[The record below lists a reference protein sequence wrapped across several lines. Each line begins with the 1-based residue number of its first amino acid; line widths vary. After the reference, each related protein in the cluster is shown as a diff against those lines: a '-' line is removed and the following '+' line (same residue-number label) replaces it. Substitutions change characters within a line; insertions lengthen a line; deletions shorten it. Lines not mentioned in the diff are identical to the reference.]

1 MYQPLAPIIE
11 KRMARRKLLN
21 GLPNDL
27 VDSFFST
34 LRYWEKGYMSDWIV
48 NSSIDLKVKKVHI
61 DILNKQFTP
70 KELEIKPISYNVA
83 GLESII
89 NKVTKHAGFES
100 DFIKQAVFDIEI
112 YDNRQL
118 KCKATLIGENGEI
131 FYSKDYIEKSYEEFK
146 VFNRSLIEKGIEILK
161 KKYYRLRILIL
172 GRRAFGKLR
181 YTKRLENM
189 MK

>member
-1 MYQPLAPIIE
+1 
-11 KRMARRKLLN
+11 MARRKLLN

-48 NSSIDLKVKKVHI
+48 NSSIELKVKKVYI
-61 DILNKQFTP
+61 DILNKQIKP
-70 KELEIKPISYNVA
+70 KELEIKPISHNVA

-89 NKVTKHAGFES
+89 NKVTKYAGFES

-112 YDNRQL
+112 NGNRQL
-118 KCKATLIGENGEI
+118 KCKATLFGENGEI
-131 FYSKDYIEKSYEEFK
+131 FESKDYIEESYEDFK
-146 VFNRSLIEKGIEILK
+146 VFNRSLIDKAIEIFK
-161 KKYYRLRILIL
+161 KKYYRLRISIL
-172 GRRAFGKLR
+172 GRRSFGKLR
-181 YTKRLENM
+181 YTKRLVNK